1 MVGRVIFGI
10 FIDVTGRKQAEEGHE
25 LLAGEMSHRVK
36 NLLAI
41 ASGLTSITSRSTK
54 TTEDMARELIQRLT
68 ALGRAHDL
76 VRPLPGQ
83 EGKAALLGDLIAVLL
98 APYDDMG
105 AFSGRVRVSVP
116 RMGVGEATANTL
128 ALVLHELATNS
139 LKYGAL
145 SSATGTLDVSCTE
158 VDDDIVMV
166 WTERG
171 GPLVEAP
178 TGEGGFGS
186 KMVAR
191 VLASHLGGSIDR
203 AWSPEGAIVTVR
215 MNQQRLAA

>member
-1 MVGRVIFGI
+1 
-10 FIDVTGRKQAEEGHE
+10 
-25 LLAGEMSHRVK
+25 MSHRVK

-41 ASGLTSITSRSTK
+41 ASGLTSITSRSTS
-54 TTEDMARELIQRLT
+54 TSEDMARQLIQRLT

-76 VRPLPGQ
+76 VRPLPGEQ
-83 EGKAALLGDLIAVLL
+83 GKAALLGDLIAVLL

-116 RMGVGEATANTL
+116 RMGVGEGTANTL

-145 SSATGTLDVSCTE
+145 SSATGTLDISCCD
-158 VDDDIVMV
+158 VGDDAIEIR

-171 GPLVEAP
+171 GPAVRPPEA
-178 TGEGGFGS
+178 TEGYGS
-186 KMVAR
+186 RMVSR
-191 VLASHLGGSIDR
+191 VLASQLSGTIER
-203 AWSPEGAIVTVR
+203 NWSPEGVIVTVR
-215 MNQQRLAA
+215 MNKHRLAA